1 MRALAHDVSDGE
13 RRSALGALHVTQP
26 RGRERA
32 AIGAAAA
39 RADVRAIGAGRRG
52 NASGRFATT
61 LCRGRPSPR
70 PCSSRPRRRLRLRGR
85 RSRCAIARA
94 RDRGR
99 GGGSDA
105 GGCDSR

>member
-13 RRSALGALHVTQP
+13 RRSALGALHVTQA

-61 LCRGRPSPR
+61 FCRGRPSPW
-70 PCSSRPRRRLRLRGR
+70 PSSPRGRLRARSAVALR
-85 RSRCAIARA
+85 RSC
-94 RDRGR
+94 GR
-99 GGGSDA
+99 E
-105 GGCDSR
+105 